1 MPKSSKILAAAAL
14 VGIGAMLAGLTSAPF
29 HGSARAVEAASTTD
43 IAADRIAAAF
53 SALPGEEGAPTVVAS
68 KGDLLVAAGCAGQKW
83 PDIAPTCLVQADGS
97 TARPVRSVLTSYQS
111 GEATTVLVR
120 MPAPQIAS
128 R

>member
-29 HGSARAVEAASTTD
+29 HGSARAVEAASATD
-43 IAADRIAAAF
+43 IAADRIAVAF
-53 SALPGEEGAPTVVAS
+53 SALPEEDAAQTVVAT

-83 PDIAPTCLVQADGS
+83 PEIAPTCLLRADGS
-97 TARPVRSVLTSYQS
+97 MARPVRSVLTSYQS
-111 GEATTVLVR
+111 GLATTVLVR

>member
-29 HGSARAVEAASTTD
+29 HGSARAVEAASATD

-53 SALPGEEGAPTVVAS
+53 SALPGEVAAPVEAAR

-83 PDIAPTCLVQADGS
+83 PEIAPTCLVKADGS
-97 TARPVRSVLTSYQS
+97 SARPVRSVLTSYQS

>member
-1 MPKSSKILAAAAL
+1 MPKSSKVLTAAAL
-14 VGIGAMLAGLTSAPF
+14 VGIGAMLAGLTSAPL
-29 HGSARAVEAASTTD
+29 HGSARAVEAASATD

-53 SALPGEEGAPTVVAS
+53 LAVPGEFAAVVEPAR

-83 PDIAPTCLVQADGS
+83 PEIAPTCLVKADGS

-111 GEATTVLVR
+111 GDATTVLVR